1 MLNSIVRISFKTL
14 CLLIV
19 AFNLS
24 SCGATKVEQCKILAS
39 VGSPKLSPNPTS
51 EEILVAH
58 QERLEAYRRISLSDK
73 ELKDLQYKNISLLE
87 KQIKSSKE
95 FIVIEQEAKAYPA
108 SLDVLRKLTEHSQRG
123 VEESNDFLILMKEFM
138 VKCPASKK

>member
-19 AFNLS
+19 ACNLS

-87 KQIKSSKE
+87 KQIENSKE
-95 FIVIEQEAKAYPA
+95 FIVIEQEAKASPA
-108 SLDVLRKLTEHSQRG
+108 SPDVLRKLTEHSQRG
-123 VEESNDFLILMKEFM
+123 VEASNDFLILMKEFM